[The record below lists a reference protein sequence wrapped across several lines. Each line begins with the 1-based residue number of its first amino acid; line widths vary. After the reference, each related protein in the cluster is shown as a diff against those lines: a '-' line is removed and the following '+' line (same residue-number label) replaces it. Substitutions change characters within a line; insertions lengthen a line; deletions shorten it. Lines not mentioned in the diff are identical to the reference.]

1 MCSIML
7 KSLAFRRILP
17 GNLQDRL
24 VVMPVHSRG
33 AGQQ

>member
-1 MCSIML
+1 ML
-7 KSLAFRRILP
+7 KSLAFRDILP
-17 GNLQDRL
+17 GNLKNRL